1 MWTRASCQPRRY
13 RLYLCRLSCSSL
25 RATSCTRAR
34 LRSTNPTSASRS
46 RMGPTCAAR
55 PTSCS
60 GAGIREAASC
70 YHSSCS
76 TYGHNTNGVECQH
89 DVSII
94 IINGPMRSR
103 TSQYWRSLP
112 RLRRLHSGRWR
123 RLRQHLPS
131 GIHRVP
137 KRCLRKLRSRILTKQ

>member
-1 MWTRASCQPRRY
+1 MWTRTSCQPRRY
-13 RLYLCRLSCSSL
+13 CLYLCRLSCSSL

-55 PTSCS
+55 PARCS
-60 GAGIREAASC
+60 GAGIREAANC
-70 YHSSCS
+70 YNSSCS
-76 TYGHNTNGVECQH
+76 TYGHHTNGVCT
-89 DVSII
+89 SI
-94 IINGPMRSR
+94 NCCSMPTR
-103 TSQYWRSLP
+103 TSQPRGSLP
-112 RLRRLHSGRWR
+112 TLWRLHSGRWR

-137 KRCLRKLRSRILTKQ
+137 KRCLRKLRSRIPTKC